1 MIVHNMNVVYI
12 IEGYLLYSSFF
23 FSKIT
28 KSQKRP
34 KSFAKLNRVR
44 LGELFSFGGKQL
56 LSFWVVVDMQS
67 EEEKDQT
74 SDREAIDNLIAEQE
88 IFEKIGERGSKKNSV
103 KETTK

>member
-1 MIVHNMNVVYI
+1 MLYV
-12 IEGYLLYSSFF
+12 LLRGTCCTPHFF

-56 LSFWVVVDMQS
+56 LSFLVVVDMQS

-74 SDREAIDNLIAEQE
+74 SDREVIDNLIAEQE
-88 IFEKIGERGSKKNSV
+88 IFEKIREGDSEKNLCQGNN
-103 KETTK
+103 

>member
-1 MIVHNMNVVYI
+1 MYYWGVLVV
-12 IEGYLLYSSFF
+12 LLIF

-56 LSFWVVVDMQS
+56 LSFLVVVDMQS

-74 SDREAIDNLIAEQE
+74 SDREVIDNLIAEQE
-88 IFEKIGERGSKKNSV
+88 IFEKIREGDSQKNSV